1 MACVVRQALVRARP
15 RASLGRARASRRAPA
30 RESRHRA
37 RSAATKEAE
46 PPGLAPKVHFL
57 GIGGAGMSALAIIA
71 LSQGYRVSGSDA
83 RASAQLD
90 AVREA
95 GATCF
100 VGHDARHVGGSDA
113 RETSTLD
120 DPSREPIVDPPDAV
134 VVSSAVPGD
143 NVEVAFARETGIPV
157 FSRAQWLARVTRG
170 RSVAAVAGTHGKT
183 STSAALAVALR
194 SAGLDVSAIVGG
206 NVPQFPNGRNA
217 VGGGD
222 DVFVVEADEYD
233 GAFLGLEPTT
243 AVLLNVEHDHPDMF
257 EDERAVIEM
266 FARFLKRVK
275 PGGTVVACGD
285 DANVRSLV
293 NGLPEKVWDER
304 DETSDD
310 ELLDDDSGTRRRVI
324 RCVTFGFGANN
335 AWRAVDV
342 RFDKETGGCSFN
354 IEHEGAFVS
363 ELSVPGIGAYA
374 ALNALAAFVAAA
386 VVCRGRFKDDTDSF
400 YRTLCVSLATHE
412 GVKRRMQCVGE
423 TTDVYVYDDYAHH
436 PTAVRLSI
444 AAMRESHKDAFLAV
458 AFQPHTF
465 SRTET
470 MFDAFVDALVGSR
483 ADFIVVTSVFDARP
497 KERGNTQKERGCAS
511 LRGGNVAV
519 DVAARAGGAFAA
531 TEDEAVDSVVAAV
544 RVALGTRTDG
554 GTKSHPRGGN
564 KKVVVLCLGAG
575 AGFDVARQVFA
586 RLENA

>member
-1 MACVVRQALVRARP
+1 
-15 RASLGRARASRRAPA
+15 
-30 RESRHRA
+30 
-37 RSAATKEAE
+37 
-46 PPGLAPKVHFL
+46 
-57 GIGGAGMSALAIIA
+57 MSALAIIA

-310 ELLDDDSGTRRRVI
+310 ELLDDDSGARRRVI

-363 ELSVPGIGAYA
+363 EVSVPGIGAYA

-386 VVCRGRFKDDTDSF
+386 VVCRGRF
-400 YRTLCVSLATHE
+400 E
-412 GVKRRMQCVGE
+412 RRHRLFLPNAVCFLGDARGRY
-423 TTDVYVYDDYAHH
+423 TAH
-436 PTAVRLSI
+436 AVRGRDDRRL
-444 AAMRESHKDAFLAV
+444 RVRRL
-458 AFQPHTF
+458 
-465 SRTET
+465 
-470 MFDAFVDALVGSR
+470 R
-483 ADFIVVTSVFDARP
+483 APPD
-497 KERGNTQKERGCAS
+497 
-511 LRGGNVAV
+511 
-519 DVAARAGGAFAA
+519 GGAFVHRGDEGVAQRRFLGGGVPAA
-531 TEDEAVDSVVAAV
+531 
-544 RVALGTRTDG
+544 
-554 GTKSHPRGGN
+554 H
-564 KKVVVLCLGAG
+564 
-575 AGFDVARQVFA
+575 VFA
-586 RLENA
+586 HGNDVRRVRGRAFGITRGFHRRDLGVRRAAERERKHTEGKR

>member
-1 MACVVRQALVRARP
+1 
-15 RASLGRARASRRAPA
+15 
-30 RESRHRA
+30 
-37 RSAATKEAE
+37 
-46 PPGLAPKVHFL
+46 
-57 GIGGAGMSALAIIA
+57 MSALAIIA

-544 RVALGTRTDG
+544 RVALGSATRTDG